1 MKYSWK
7 RLLAILV
14 TVVMMLSVAVPFASA
29 EGGEKKLTVGIY
41 GGLDSL
47 NPWTSGRITKDMV
60 TYVLYET
67 LASCDNGSTEIDPIM
82 IKNWKQVDDYTF
94 SVEIYDYIVDAAGN
108 PSQGTVNFVMRAM
121 PHSAVIPIQD
131 VD

>member
-7 RLLAILV
+7 RLLAMLV

-47 NPWTSGRITKDMV
+47 NPWTSGRITNSA
-60 TYVLYET
+60 LST
-67 LASCDNGSTEIDPIM
+67 LINFNLS
-82 IKNWKQVDDYTF
+82 
-94 SVEIYDYIVDAAGN
+94 
-108 PSQGTVNFVMRAM
+108 PSPPSPTTLKTGGA
-121 PHSAVIPIQD
+121 
-131 VD
+131 